1 MQKRTKKKWQ
11 RWYET
16 ILGPLKQISLF
27 GIKEMEVKQK
37 RRITLLQ
44 NLSPPRFGIFSLI
57 TVILLVFYLFCP
69 FCLIACTPVHWSR
82 PGFPVLH
89 HLLEFVGFMSI
100 QWWCYL
106 TISSSASPFSF
117 CLQSFPALGF
127 FPMSQLFASGGL
139 SIGASASASPLP
151 MNLQG
156 NFFLKDIDLCL
167 RMYREWFPLYILK
180 TC

>member
-1 MQKRTKKKWQ
+1 MLKIHFFAPIRKDWSKIQINSFQMQKRTKKKWQ

-57 TVILLVFYLFCP
+57 TLILLVFYLFCP

-117 CLQSFPALGF
+117 CLQSFPETFIFHCPKFSRYA
-127 FPMSQLFASGGL
+127 
-139 SIGASASASPLP
+139 
-151 MNLQG
+151 
-156 NFFLKDIDLCL
+156 D
-167 RMYREWFPLYILK
+167 
-180 TC
+180 